1 VEPMLR
7 AALITAL
14 VALLVPVAPAAAAS
28 ASVTLTA
35 CQPRDRAAEFEAR
48 MEKVAGSAR
57 MKLRFALEARR
68 PGKAWRRVAAPEL
81 GGWRTAAAATTR
93 FISTRRVTQLVGPS
107 HYRTLVRFRWVDA
120 DGEIVAATHARSRA
134 CWQPDHRPNLK
145 LLGLSVEDGSHYV
158 VRIANTG
165 RSATGAFDLQV
176 SGLAPLVIADGL
188 EPGEERF
195 VEADGPACEPATRV
209 TAEADPLDLVDE
221 RNERDNALTVR
232 CA

>member
-1 VEPMLR
+1 MLR

-14 VALLVPVAPAAAAS
+14 VAFLVPVSPAVAAS

-48 MEKVAGSAR
+48 MDKVAGSAR

-81 GGWRTAAAATTR
+81 GGWRTADAATTR
-93 FISTRRVTQLVGPS
+93 FISSRRVTQLVGPS
-107 HYRTLVRFRWVDA
+107 HYRALVRFRWVDA
-120 DGEIVAATHARSRA
+120 HGKVVAAARARSRA

-145 LLGLSVEDGSHYV
+145 LLGLSVEDGGHYV
-158 VRIANTG
+158 VRIANNG
-165 RSATGAFDLQV
+165 RGPTGAFDLQI
-176 SGLAPLVIADGL
+176 SGLAPLVVADGL

-195 VEADGPACEPATRV
+195 VQADGPACEPGARV

-221 RNERDNALTVR
+221 RSERDNALTVR
-232 CA
+232 CP

>member
-1 VEPMLR
+1 MLR
-7 AALITAL
+7 AALITVLA
-14 VALLVPVAPAAAAS
+14 VLLLPATAAAVGP

-48 MEKVAGSAR
+48 MDKVAGSAR
-57 MKLRFALEARR
+57 MKLRFALEGRR

-81 GGWRTAAAATTR
+81 GGWRTADAATTR

-120 DGEIVAATHARSRA
+120 DGKVVAASRSRSRA

-145 LLGLSVEDGSHYV
+145 LLGLSIEGGSHYV
-158 VRIANTG
+158 VRIANNG
-165 RSATGAFDLQV
+165 RTASGAFDLEI
-176 SGLAPLVIADGL
+176 SGLEPLVVADGL
-188 EPGEERF
+188 EPGEEQF
-195 VEADGPACEPATRV
+195 VEADGPACQPTAPV

-221 RNERDNALTVR
+221 RNEADNALTVP
-232 CA
+232 CP